1 MCNLQVTPV
10 QELLFGVFEVL
21 NDFVVLF
28 GDFEVLGEVF
38 GGGIIGLT

>member
-1 MCNLQVTPV
+1 MVPV
-10 QELLFGVFEVL
+10 QELFGVFGAAL

-38 GGGIIGLT
+38 GGGIVGLT